1 MAVFLGKIFEKSKIP
16 FENVKLICSDVF
28 CILKIFSRENLAMS
42 QLFPWHT
49 ISHEQTRRHL
59 ERQQQQPKHHI
70 VLRSTNHFKNCYFS
84 PIQCVLVEE
93 Q

>member
-1 MAVFLGKIFEKSKIP
+1 
-16 FENVKLICSDVF
+16 
-28 CILKIFSRENLAMS
+28 MS
-42 QLFPWHT
+42 QLFPWRT
-49 ISHEQTRRHL
+49 ISHEQTRHL
-59 ERQQQQPKHHI
+59 ERQQQPKHHI